1 VSETRLFS
9 GDDSAQVAELSRVV
23 RSRPKDVIDPYPPA
37 SEIEMMADAAA
48 RGKGEERHPHVIEVD
63 GTVVGFGALDF
74 SDDLHRAQLV
84 GPIVHPAH
92 RHKGCARKLLASLVD
107 QARLARQHEIRATV
121 GGMNQT
127 GRVLLE
133 KAGFKTLA
141 CNSLLRIARPKS
153 FGDVQ
158 MDGVTVRRATYDDAH
173 DVHEFVRRL
182 VPRNAKQTRS
192 VLKTS
197 EYIVLLAEKR
207 KQIVGF
213 AEVDLRQPGI
223 ALLEHL
229 DGPPNMLHVG
239 LGNLLL
245 WESVRTA
252 FENPEVEFFDLVAVG
267 NDPKMLT
274 AYANVG
280 FELLHD
286 LVVYELKL

>member
-1 VSETRLFS
+1 MSETRLFK
-9 GDDSAQVAELSRVV
+9 GDDSAQVAELSRLI

-37 SEIEMMADAAA
+37 SEIEVMADAAA
-48 RGKGEERHPHVIEVD
+48 RGKGEASHPRVAEVD
-63 GTVVGFGALDF
+63 GTIVGFGALDF
-74 SDDLHRAQLV
+74 SEDLHRAQLV

-92 RHKGCARKLLASLVD
+92 RHKGYAQQLLKSLVE
-107 QARLARQHEIRATV
+107 QARLAHQEEIRATV
-121 GGMNQT
+121 GGMNQA

-133 KAGFKTLA
+133 ASGFKTLA
-141 CNSLLRIARPKS
+141 CNSLLRIKRPDS
-153 FGDVQ
+153 FGDVH
-158 MDGVTVRRATYDDAH
+158 MDGVSVRRATYDDWEQ
-173 DVHEFVRRL
+173 VHEFVRRL

-213 AEVDLRQPGI
+213 SEVDLRQPGV

-245 WESVRTA
+245 WESVRSA
-252 FENPEVEFFDLVAVG
+252 FENPEVESFDLVAVG

>member
-1 VSETRLFS
+1 MSETRLFN
-9 GDDSAQVAELSRVV
+9 GGDSAQVAELSRLI

-37 SEIEMMADAAA
+37 SEIEVMADAAA
-48 RGKGEERHPHVIEVD
+48 RGKGESRHPRVVEVD
-63 GTVVGFGALDF
+63 GAVVGYGALDF
-74 SDDLHRAQLV
+74 SEDLHRAQLV

-92 RHKGCARKLLASLVD
+92 RHKGCAQKLLSSLVE
-107 QARLARQHEIRATV
+107 QGKLAGQEELRATV
-121 GGMNQT
+121 GGMNQA

-133 KAGFKTLA
+133 AAGFKTLA
-141 CNSLLRIARPKS
+141 CNSLLRIARPES
-153 FGDVQ
+153 FGDVH
-158 MDGVTVRRATYDDAH
+158 MDGVTVRRATYDDSEV
-173 DVHEFVRRL
+173 VHEFVRRL

-213 AEVDLRQPGI
+213 AEVDLRQPGV

-245 WESVRTA
+245 WESVRSA

-286 LVVYELKL
+286 LVVYEMKL